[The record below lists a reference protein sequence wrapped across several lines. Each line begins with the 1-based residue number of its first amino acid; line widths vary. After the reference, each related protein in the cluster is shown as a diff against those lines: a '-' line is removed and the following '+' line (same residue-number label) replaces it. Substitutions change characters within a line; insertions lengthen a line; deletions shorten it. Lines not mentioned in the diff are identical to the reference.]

1 MFKIVTLIVGI
12 ASVLR
17 SVAFTPISSTVFQ
30 KLNQLGRYKRSRNGR
45 IVTLN
50 SSGSPT
56 EPIDAPNPIIENDPN
71 TSRED
76 IHSIKSQLGA
86 WIPLGSASSLTGLTP
101 SKIRVCG
108 IDLAVWH
115 NPTSKNDREQ
125 PKFSAFVDACP
136 HKLAPLSQGRIDPKT
151 KCLQCPYHG
160 WEFDSD
166 GALTNIPQLDEGR
179 TIGGELKK
187 NGAATSLPVHASGD
201 LLFVFV
207 PSEICG
213 ESWPIE
219 LLPEMHYPYLRDAMD
234 GGKTYFARELPYSAD
249 FLIENFMDPAH
260 IPFAHHSLQGTRDDG
275 SPIEMGLV
283 ASNFTHVE
291 ASFIDICN
299 GKQRDGVLSFQRP
312 AFFHFRTKLNATN
325 TSDANNSFNDNESSS
340 SLENYRP
347 NLQIYVTPIQPGKCR
362 IFIQEFTVPFFPTFL
377 SHAAFN
383 RFLNS
388 DTWLHDTER
397 TARMKGND
405 NNNNNSKNIDNPMN
419 TLGGPAAVGS
429 ARAGKQPFV
438 GLNYLFA
445 TKSDMGPSIFRK
457 WWNTHLAAGPPEF
470 FGPAPPNAFKTEAM
484 SRNDQTDPWTH
495 HSRQCVKCRRAL
507 RVMKTSKMISV
518 GIAASVA
525 VSTVGRSRPVVGIA
539 AVLVGLGMNRF
550 LEKLCTA
557 IEGNDRKSEAS
568 DRSVAAMK

>member
-1 MFKIVTLIVGI
+1 MISVFSFTVGI
-12 ASVLR
+12 ATILHAD
-17 SVAFTPISSTVFQ
+17 AFASISSTASQ
-30 KLNQLGRYKRSRNGR
+30 KSKQLRRNKRSGYGR
-45 IVTLN
+45 VSPLL
-50 SSGSPT
+50 SSKAITTPLDPSNQNIANETNIPHND
-56 EPIDAPNPIIENDPN
+56 INPSD
-71 TSRED
+71 
-76 IHSIKSQLGA
+76 SQLGA
-86 WIPLGSASSLTGLTP
+86 WLPLGSASSLTGLTP
-101 SKIRVCG
+101 LQIRVCG

-115 NPTSKNDREQ
+115 TPKTKHDREQ
-125 PKFSAFVDACP
+125 PEFSAFIDACP

-151 KCLQCPYHG
+151 NCLQCPYHG

-166 GALTNIPQLDEGR
+166 GALTNIPQLDKGR
-179 TIGGELKK
+179 TISGEMKK

-201 LLFVFV
+201 LLFVFI
-207 PSEICG
+207 PSGICG

-219 LLPEMHYPYLRDAMD
+219 RLPEMHYPYLRDGMD

-299 GKQRDGVLSFQRP
+299 GKKRDGVLSFQRP
-312 AFFHFRTKLNATN
+312 AFFHFRTKVDNTN
-325 TSDANNSFNDNESSS
+325 NTDTSTNELSS

-388 DTWLHDTER
+388 DTWLHSTER
-397 TARMKGND
+397 TARMKRYDCNE
-405 NNNNNSKNIDNPMN
+405 NVDNPIN
-419 TLGGPAAVGS
+419 KLGGPAAVGS

-457 WWNTHLAAGPPEF
+457 WWNEHLAAGPPEF
-470 FGPAPPNAFKTEAM
+470 FGPAPSTAFEAEAM
-484 SRNDQTDPWTH
+484 SRKDQTDPWTN
-495 HSRQCVKCRRAL
+495 HSRHCGKCRRAL
-507 RVMKTSKMISV
+507 LVMKRLKSVSV
-518 GIAASVA
+518 GFAASVVVLA
-525 VSTVGRSRPVVGIA
+525 GGKNRPVVGIA
-539 AVLVGLGMNRF
+539 AVLLGLGMNRF
-550 LEKLCTA
+550 LEKLCTV
-557 IEGNDRKSEAS
+557 IEGNDRKSDVL